1 LALNRFPQCNEFLEH
16 PKLQRK
22 FRLVEEKPL
31 YDLLS
36 KKGNGQKFDAQFKKV
51 EFNFS
56 KKMNNE

>member
-1 LALNRFPQCNEFLEH
+1 LYNEFLEH
-16 PKLQRK
+16 PNLQRK

-36 KKGNGQKFDAQFKKV
+36 KKGNGQRFDAQFRKV